1 MVTTVLFR
9 DQRKEDRLFVSRLV
23 IAALLVLLF
32 TGVLVWRLFH
42 LQIAHHQVFAELSH
56 GNRLRIEPVAP
67 TRGLIFDR
75 NGQLLAENL
84 PAWELVAV
92 PEEVADLEASLEA
105 LEALEFLD
113 PAERENLMELVRSH
127 RGFEQV
133 VLANLT
139 ESQAAR
145 FSVRRHRFRGI
156 ELREGL
162 VRNYPFGELT
172 GHSIGYVASVS
183 ASDLERIDRSNYAAT
198 ALIGR
203 TGVERSYQDILHGT
217 AGYHQQ
223 VVNAQGRVLA
233 EPVAGAA
240 SGSSLGGLEARWPV
254 PGNNLVLGLDIRLQY
269 VAHHALDG
277 MRGAVAAIELATG
290 DVLALVSKPAFDPN
304 RFASGLSSSGYRR
317 LESDPDKPLF
327 NRALAGRYPPGSTI
341 KPFLGLAAL
350 HLQVLDPDDPVF
362 CRGHFVL
369 PGQTHRYR
377 DWKREGHGLMDL
389 HQAIVESCDVYFYRL
404 AVNLGIDP
412 LESFLR
418 VFGFGAQTGIDIG
431 GENSGVVPSR
441 EWKRRQFSRR
451 EDQAWFPGET
461 VIAGIGQGYTAA
473 TPLQLAHATAAL
485 ASGERYQPRM
495 VTAVQ
500 TAASGQVHEIDPVR
514 RSTLPEIDP
523 QHWQRVR
530 EAMIGVTEG
539 PRGTARDAM
548 TGVAYGVAGKT
559 GTAQV
564 ISLAQDEEYDEEALD
579 ERLRDHGLFIAYAP
593 AETPRIAVAVVVENG
608 GSGSGLA
615 AAAARKVMDVYLAAE
630 NHGTNQL

>member
-451 EDQAWFPGET
+451 EDQVWFPGET

-523 QHWQRVR
+523 QHWQQVR